1 MTVDGYGPYQ
11 IARKLT
17 EEKVEKPSYHQY
29 LKGRGNYATQCD
41 TSTPYKWGGATIVR
55 ILERPEYMGDTVN
68 FRTYKK
74 NYKDKIRLKNNS
86 EDIRVFKDTHEAIV
100 DRKTWYIVQEL
111 RKTIRRTDAS
121 GEPNPLT
128 GKLFCADC
136 GSKMHYRRESE
147 IAGRN
152 WKGLLDGTV
161 KKQSA
166 TFSCAGYMSKR
177 SYYPGDRCSAHT
189 IMEKV
194 VKQVILET
202 IQYACKSVQM
212 DEAAFMEA
220 VHSASAIREKTEE
233 KQSRRALKKQEKRF
247 AELDALLKKVY
258 EDNALGK
265 LSDRRYE
272 MLSSEYETEQ
282 DALAASIQEIKGQLE
297 QYEEDTDRSGEFLSL
312 VHKYTE
318 ITELTPA
325 IINEF
330 VEKVLVHKAEM
341 VDGERVMELE
351 VYLNFIG
358 KVEIP
363 AVELSEEERAELEE
377 KKIKRARAAEY
388 QRKRRAKV
396 LPEIRAIRERA
407 KEAEKEKK
415 LADAVENSQKLLEGD
430 DSRQI
435 ASMVNGENKIIVE
448 GSVFPTEEEVRL
460 KYAN

>member
-1 MTVDGYGPYQ
+1 
-11 IARKLT
+11 
-17 EEKVEKPSYHQY
+17 
-29 LKGRGNYATQCD
+29 
-41 TSTPYKWGGATIVR
+41 
-55 ILERPEYMGDTVN
+55 
-68 FRTYKK
+68 
-74 NYKDKIRLKNNS
+74 
-86 EDIRVFKDTHEAIV
+86 
-100 DRKTWYIVQEL
+100 
-111 RKTIRRTDAS
+111 
-121 GEPNPLT
+121 
-128 GKLFCADC
+128 
-136 GSKMHYRRESE
+136 
-147 IAGRN
+147 
-152 WKGLLDGTV
+152 
-161 KKQSA
+161 
-166 TFSCAGYMSKR
+166 
-177 SYYPGDRCSAHT
+177 
-189 IMEKV
+189 MEKV

-212 DEAAFMEA
+212 DETAFMEA

-282 DALAASIQEIKGQLE
+282 DALAASIQEIKEQLE

-330 VEKVLVHKAEM
+330 VEKVLVHKAEI

-435 ASMVNGENKIIVE
+435 ASMVNGENKIVIE